1 MPINN
6 THAMRQ
12 FSALQF
18 LMCSAATCRIAVPA
32 WQSLSSALKNSSQ
45 YAFTSRNCDALMLHS
60 GQLPLSATVP
70 CCVCLIAN
78 SRTFV
83 STLCRREMPTEAQ
96 KRSRTWCSGASGKQC
111 IAITKSLTFV
121 H

>member
-6 THAMRQ
+6 THTMRQ
-12 FSALQF
+12 LSALQF

-32 WQSLSSALKNSSQ
+32 RQSLSSALKNLSQ
-45 YAFTSRNCDALMLHS
+45 YAFTSRNCDSLMPHS

-78 SRTFV
+78 SRTSA
-83 STLCRREMPTEAQ
+83 STLCRRERP
-96 KRSRTWCSGASGKQC
+96 SGAHKGGRHGAQ
-111 IAITKSLTFV
+111 ALV
-121 H
+121 ENNV